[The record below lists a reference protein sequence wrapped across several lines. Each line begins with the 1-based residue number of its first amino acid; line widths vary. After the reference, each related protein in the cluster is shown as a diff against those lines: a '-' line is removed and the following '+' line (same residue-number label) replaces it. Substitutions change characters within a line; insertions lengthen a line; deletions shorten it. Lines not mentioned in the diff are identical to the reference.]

1 MVEKPTQRANPLP
14 SLFHNRW
21 TVPCLAILDAK
32 GGGAK
37 LVTLCKKLGAS
48 RASLKRALATLIGI
62 GLVQRN
68 PGYGHPLRP
77 EYVLTVPG
85 KQVAKVCVKLVR
97 TLERLDIEEVGARKW
112 SLPVAHALAT
122 VGGRFNGLRAALEG
136 ITPRA
141 LSTALRDL
149 QQAGLVERLLVD
161 DAPPHTEYRLT
172 PAGRLLTPAVSSLAE
187 VSAAPR

>member
-1 MVEKPTQRANPLP
+1 MIQRTTPRANPLP
-14 SLFHNRW
+14 SLFHHRW
-21 TVPCLAILDAK
+21 AVPCLATLHVK

-37 LVTLCKKLGAS
+37 LVTLCKGLGAS
-48 RASLKRALATLIGI
+48 RASLQRTLATLIGI
-62 GLVQRN
+62 GLVRRN
-68 PGYGHPLRP
+68 PGYGHPMRP
-77 EYVLTVPG
+77 EYILTVPG

-97 TLERLDIEEVGARKW
+97 TLQRLDIEDVGARKW

-122 VGGRFNGLRAALEG
+122 VGGRFNRLRAALEG

-161 DAPPHTEYRLT
+161 DAPPRTEYRLT
-172 PAGRLLTPAVSSLAE
+172 AAGRRLTPAVSSLAE
-187 VSAAPR
+187 VSATLR